1 MARPQ
6 KNNADYFT
14 HDANMRND
22 LKIRAIRRKFGV
34 EGYAVWNFLLEVLTE
49 TDYFRIEWDAFTIEL
64 LAGDFDVTPEKLAEI
79 VDYCTH
85 LDLLQIE
92 DGYLQSRQHQS
103 RLEVLT
109 ERRVSERERKV
120 KKQNE
125 EFSAAETPKVVG
137 FPQQKP
143 QKTEFSAAETPH
155 SKVKKSKVKEIKEI
169 KENISL
175 SISPSGEV
183 AKSEE
188 EAETSSAERERIFRI
203 FFLKN
208 FASPE
213 KEVERFY
220 NHYEA
225 QGWKRAGGLPITD
238 RVALAQTWAP
248 ENENAKKFPD
258 KVAELLQAW
267 YLAGSTE
274 LRELLPHA
282 LNSVTIDNNTL
293 YLRLSADLK
302 NEIERC
308 AECLGGPFKEH
319 FPNHSLRYLVPN

>member
-14 HDANMRND
+14 HDADMRND
-22 LKIRAIRRKFGV
+22 LKIRAIRRKFGL

-49 TDYFRIEWDAFTIEL
+49 TDFFRIEWDDFTIEL
-64 LAGDFDVTPEKLAEI
+64 LAGDFDVTPEKLTEI

-85 LDLLQIE
+85 LDLFQIE

-109 ERRVSERERKV
+109 ERRFSERKRKT
-120 KKQNE
+120 KEDNS
-125 EFSAAETPKVVG
+125 EFSAAEI
-137 FPQQKP
+137 
-143 QKTEFSAAETPH
+143 PH
-155 SKVKKSKVKEIKEI
+155 SKVKKSKVKEI

-238 RVALAQTWAP
+238 RVALAQTWAQ
-248 ENENAKKFPD
+248 ENEKAKKFPD

-282 LNSVTIDNNTL
+282 LDSVTIDNNTL

-308 AECLGGPFKEH
+308 AEYLGGPLKEH